1 MLRSALLL
9 CSLTALCLAQE
20 PIAPHSAIE
29 PPAAKAAASL
39 AASTKASPPDLLT
52 TGEKSDWNLTAPYA
66 EAVEISHRLEKAS
79 NQVKVLNIGTTPEGR
94 TMIALVVSKDHAFT
108 PEAAARTNKVVIMIQ
123 SGIHAGEIEGK
134 DTVLMLVRDMTVT
147 RKYAAWLDKAI
158 FVIIPVFNVDGHESI
173 SPYNRPQQNGPRDT
187 GLRNTA
193 QHFNL
198 NRDYIKADTPE
209 MRAWLHIFTTWNPDF
224 HIDNHVTDGSD
235 MQYDVTWDMA
245 RNQDIAEPAGAW
257 VREKFIPELDK
268 RMAADGHL
276 VAPYGALRGNGANR
290 EFFMEVFP
298 PRYSHLYVALQD
310 RPSLLVETHSLKAAR
325 TRAWANYDIMR
336 HSIDTILLDP
346 EALRKAVRDTDKE
359 MIARAGDR
367 SAPPVYLA
375 GTVSSAKSRPLTYL
389 ALKRGQVLS
398 EITGDMTNPYIA
410 EPDNIQT
417 VIHDQIDT
425 TVEAQ
430 MPLGYLIPSAWK
442 EVADLLALHGVEM
455 ERTTKP
461 LTQQFETYRF
471 SGITTANGGDGIGR
485 TMYNFDARLV
495 KETITIPQGSY
506 WVPMKQRRARLILAT
521 LEPQAPDSLVR
532 YGLMYSAI
540 EGAGGRGGGGGGG
553 GRGGAGGGR
562 GGGGAGGGAAA
573 ATRGG
578 ATFPESV
585 MPGEYLSEPIARK
598 TMADN
603 PDLAKE
609 FLAKVASDPAFA
621 ADRMARLQWW
631 YQHSKY
637 EQPDNG
643 RYPIVRVWEKNW

>member
-1 MLRSALLL
+1 MLRSLLLL
-9 CSLTALCLAQE
+9 CALSGLCLAQE

-39 AASTKASPPDLLT
+39 TASTKASPPDLLT

-79 NQVKVLNIGTTPEGR
+79 NQVKVLDIGTTPEGR

-158 FVIIPVFNVDGHESI
+158 FVIIPVFNVDGHEYFSA
-173 SPYNRPQQNGPRDT
+173 YNRPQQNGPRDT

-193 QHFNL
+193 QRLNL

-209 MRAWLHIFTTWNPDF
+209 MRAWLHIFNTWNPDF

-276 VAPYGALRGNGANR
+276 VAPYGALRGAGNSR
-290 EFFMEVFP
+290 EFFMEVFS

-346 EALRKAVRDTDKE
+346 EALRKAVRDADKE
-359 MIARAGDR
+359 MAARAGDR

-375 GTVSSAKSRPLTYL
+375 GTVSTAKSRPLVYL
-389 ALKRGQVLS
+389 ALKQGQVAS
-398 EITGDMTNPYIA
+398 EVTGAMTNRYLA

-425 TVEAQ
+425 TLEAQ
-430 MPLGYLIPSAWK
+430 MPLGYLIPAAWK
-442 EVADLLALHGVEM
+442 QIADLLALHGVEM
-455 ERTTKP
+455 ERTPKP
-461 LTQQFETYRF
+461 LTGEFETYRF
-471 SGITTANGGDGIGR
+471 SAITWTGGPQEGHIMLG
-485 TMYNFDARLV
+485 NFDARLV
-495 KETITIPQGSY
+495 KEKMTIPQGSY

-521 LEPQAPDSLVR
+521 LEPQAPDSFAR
-532 YGLMYSAI
+532 WGLMYPVF
-540 EGAGGRGGGGGGG
+540 E
-553 GRGGAGGGR
+553 AGGGR
-562 GGGGAGGGAAA
+562 GG
-573 ATRGG
+573 RGG
-578 ATFPESV
+578 APA
-585 MPGEYLSEPIARK
+585 EYLSEPIARK

-603 PDLAKE
+603 PELAKE
-609 FLAKVASDPAFA
+609 FLAKVASDTAFA
-621 ADRMARLQWW
+621 GDRTARLQWW

-637 EQPDNG
+637 EPSDNG